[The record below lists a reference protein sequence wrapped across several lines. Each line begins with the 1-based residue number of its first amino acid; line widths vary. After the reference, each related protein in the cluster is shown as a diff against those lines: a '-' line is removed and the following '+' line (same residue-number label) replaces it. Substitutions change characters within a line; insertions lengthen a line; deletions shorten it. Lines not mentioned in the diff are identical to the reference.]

1 MTAVNYCR
9 QGRIYVCMHVRVG
22 KQSGLSLKSFHMMQ
36 AYKGGLCSMVGAVD
50 SRHEDGEAWV
60 KTAAVQG
67 SLLESLAAV
76 A

>member
-1 MTAVNYCR
+1 MTAVNCR
-9 QGRIYVCMHVRVG
+9 QQERIYVCLRVRVG
-22 KQSGLSLKSFHMMQ
+22 KQSGLILKSFHMTQ
-36 AYKGGLCSMVGAVD
+36 AHKGGLCSMVGAVD

-67 SLLESLAAV
+67 SLLESLAAI